1 MMLQDA
7 PEKPSAVISCQQHDL
22 FLPLNTTLL
31 HLRLPASLACL
42 PLLAGMMLQDAPEYP
57 QRRTLI
63 SCQHIGTYAFKG
75 CGALDM
81 VAFTTDAPHQ
91 QLPIGFSA
99 RSSGKG
105 VLLLPKEGPVIGL
118 QDCPILLPQVLP
130 ALQRAWSAVAK
141 KAAPVEHARVLRKQV
156 TSPSFDMFRLP
167 PDMRRMEAGLGSG
180 SSSFRRR
187 SLSLVRSSL
196 GSLQAVGSSTPLPSS
211 LGGSG
216 AMVQRQSYLYRGS
229 LPAGSGALASLGNSK
244 AADGL
249 RSLAENL
256 QQLLQVRGG
265 SAGGSQR
272 GSRAGS
278 KPVTPDVSTH
288 HAHSAPLPSVDAAVA
303 AAAAAGGGNSQRG
316 SLAQQQQQ
324 QQDVELADQVLLQQ
338 LMLVGEPAGAA
349 DAAAT
354 AGAARPAAVRANGSD
369 RGLSQ
374 GGGVSASAKQQQ
386 QQVAAGGVGRTDA
399 AAAHDVSSQ

>member
-1 MMLQDA
+1 
-7 PEKPSAVISCQQHDL
+7 
-22 FLPLNTTLL
+22 
-31 HLRLPASLACL
+31 
-42 PLLAGMMLQDAPEYP
+42 MMLQDAPEYP

-91 QLPIGFSA
+91 QLPLGFNA

-105 VLLLPKEGPVIGL
+105 VLLLPKEGPVVGL

-130 ALQRAWSAVAK
+130 ALQTAWAAVAK

-167 PDMRRMEAGLGSG
+167 PDMRHMQAGIGGAGLGGSS

-196 GSLQAVGSSTPLPSS
+196 GSLHAVGNSAPLPSS

-216 AMVQRQSYLYRGS
+216 AMVQRQAYLYRGS
-229 LPAGSGALASLGNSK
+229 LPAGSGALASLSNSK

-265 SAGGSQR
+265 STGGSQR
-272 GSRAGS
+272 GSRASGS
-278 KPVTPDVSTH
+278 QQVTPDVTT
-288 HAHSAPLPSVDAAVA
+288 HSAPLPSAA
-303 AAAAAGGGNSQRG
+303 AAAAAGSGNSQRG
-316 SLAQQQQQ
+316 NQQQQQ
-324 QQDVELADQVLLQQ
+324 QQGVELADQVLLQQ
-338 LMLVGEPAGAA
+338 LIVVGEPAVA

-354 AGAARPAAVRANGSD
+354 AAVAAAGPAAAVRVNGSD

-374 GGGVSASAKQQQ
+374 SGGAPAVAKQQQ
-386 QQVAAGGVGRTDA
+386 QQQQQQPKLQQQLAVGGVSRGDA
-399 AAAHDVSSQ
+399 AAAHDVSEQ

>member
-7 PEKPSAVISCQQHDL
+7 PD
-22 FLPLNTTLL
+22 
-31 HLRLPASLACL
+31 
-42 PLLAGMMLQDAPEYP
+42 YP
-57 QRRTLI
+57 QRRTLV

-91 QLPIGFSA
+91 QLPQGFSA

-130 ALQRAWSAVAK
+130 ALQRAWTAVAK

-167 PDMRRMEAGLGSG
+167 PDMQRMEASLGSG

-196 GSLQAVGSSTPLPSS
+196 GSLHAVGNSAPLPSS

-216 AMVQRQSYLYRGS
+216 AMVPRQSYLYRGS
-229 LPAGSGALASLGNSK
+229 LPAGSGALASLGSSK
-244 AADGL
+244 AANGL

-256 QQLLQVRGG
+256 QQLLQVRGS

-272 GSRAGS
+272 GSRVSGS
-278 KPVTPDVSTH
+278 QPVTPDVTTH
-288 HAHSAPLPSVDAAVA
+288 HSAPLPAVDA
-303 AAAAAGGGNSQRG
+303 GNSQRG
-316 SLAQQQQQ
+316 SRAQQPQQQQQ
-324 QQDVELADQVLLQQ
+324 QKDVELAEQVQLQQ
-338 LMLVGEPAGAA
+338 LMIVGEAAAAAAA

-369 RGLSQ
+369 RGLLQ
-374 GGGVSASAKQQQ
+374 GGGVPATAKQQQQ
-386 QQVAAGGVGRTDA
+386 QQVAAGAVRCTDA